1 MRTKR
6 KTAVSSPSAALNH
19 GMSRQT
25 RRESSVTLRAS
36 SQRLLIP
43 GKTTRLWLPTRPP
56 EDGLACTPR
65 NERCTSWRVVTIMK
79 GGDLAYNA
87 VRVWRHDQ
95 VPLRRRG
102 VGRSALYPESTSTM
116 PCCPM
121 HFAVARNVHGV
132 KTRGHCEWICMSTV
146 FYPSSL
152 SRTPALKSPTSLGS
166 RGCTDAHLAHPF
178 TTDQAQAH
186 HLPAHQPTTHSC

>member
-19 GMSRQT
+19 GTSRPT
-25 RRESSVTLRAS
+25 PRESFVTLRAS
-36 SQRLLIP
+36 LGRLLTL
-43 GKTTRLWLPTRPP
+43 GKTTRLWHPTRPP

-65 NERCTSWRVVTIMK
+65 NERCTSRRIVTIMK

-121 HFAVARNVHGV
+121 HFAVARSVGQDGKAV
-132 KTRGHCEWICMSTV
+132 WIQYICIWTV

-152 SRTPALKSPTSLGS
+152 GIDPEISDLSR
-166 RGCTDAHLAHPF
+166 
-178 TTDQAQAH
+178 
-186 HLPAHQPTTHSC
+186 QPRMY